1 MSTRE
6 RFFLI
11 AILGAHLALTV
22 WLSAVLNIW
31 VDEAYTLH
39 TTSLSVGDTA
49 RQALTWEVQPPLY
62 FVLINFWR
70 QLGSGIFFVRLFS
83 VIAVAVGVYIA
94 GLVASG
100 YVSERSRFWVMAV
113 VAFNPFVIASAIEA
127 RVYGLVFL
135 WSALLMWLFY
145 LGYMH
150 EGRSVLA
157 RVGFAVVAALALYT
171 QYYTG
176 FLLLGFAAALVF
188 QRRWRDFAVFVGSM
202 VLVGTSFIPV
212 AVYVRSEIA
221 TNSINF
227 ANPSGFVG
235 NLIHVVQI
243 LVLDLLPVDWAGTT
257 ARHVMYL
264 IVFLLLT
271 IVLWRS
277 GKASLKSLVANSATI
292 LVVAVILFTAAA
304 TIAHQPLSSHY
315 LDAFHLPA
323 FMVLFGSLASL
334 RGGAGQRSIVIAAA
348 VLVVL
353 SAFSNAN
360 DYRTLAKYGDW
371 LRVSA
376 FISARESNN
385 QRIVVFDAQ
394 SALPLAYYYRGKN
407 SIVPLPHAMR
417 FDRYDLHDN
426 ALHDQSEVTSALG
439 YIPRANT
446 ELWLVTS
453 NGCRRAPVNFHC
465 EQLDDFVAR
474 NYKTLLD
481 QHFEGTRV
489 RLLRE
494 KQL

>member
-1 MSTRE
+1 MSSRE
-6 RFFLI
+6 RFFLF
-11 AILGAHLALTV
+11 AILGAHVALTV

-62 FVLINFWR
+62 FVLINLWR
-70 QLGSGIFFVRLFS
+70 HLGSGIFFVRLFS

-94 GLVASG
+94 GLVASS
-100 YVSERSRFWVMAV
+100 YVSERSRLWVMAA

-145 LGYMH
+145 FGYMR
-150 EGRSVLA
+150 EGRMVAS
-157 RVGFAVVAALALYT
+157 RMGFAIVAALALYT

-176 FLLLGFAAALVF
+176 FLLLGFAAALVV
-188 QRRWRDFAVFVGSM
+188 QRRWRNFAVFVGSM
-202 VLVGTSFIPV
+202 VLVGISFIPV
-212 AVYVRSEIA
+212 ALYVRSEIA
-221 TNSINF
+221 TNVISFGNS
-227 ANPSGFVG
+227 SGFFT
-235 NLIHVVQI
+235 NLIHAAQI
-243 LVLDLLPVDWAGTT
+243 LTLDVLSADWAGTT

-264 IVFLLLT
+264 IVFLLLAM
-271 IVLWRS
+271 VLWRS
-277 GKASLKSLVANSATI
+277 DKASLKSLVANSAII
-292 LVVAVILFTAAA
+292 LAVAVILFTAAV

-315 LDAFHLPA
+315 LAAFHLPA
-323 FMVLFGSLASL
+323 FMVLFGLLASL
-334 RGGAGQRSIVIAAA
+334 RGGAGQRAIAITAAA
-348 VLVVL
+348 LVVL

-371 LRVSA
+371 ARVSA

-426 ALHDQSEVTSALG
+426 ALHDQSEVTNALG
-439 YIPRANT
+439 YIPHANT

-465 EQLDDFVAR
+465 ELLDDFVAR
-474 NYKTLLD
+474 NYKMILD
-481 QHFEGTRV
+481 QHFVGTRV

-494 KQL
+494 KQQ